1 MLKIIIDNKPDKFD
15 IIVDDKIIQIN
26 GNNNELL
33 SGGTGYIRYWVGNS
47 GYWDDTDHW
56 SNISNGEG
64 GYSVPHS
71 YEIAIFDSNSFTI
84 PDQTLSFSNFGYGY
98 SNATPTLDFTNV
110 LNSPSLSIEAEF
122 NIVGSLILKA
132 GMTVVNQYCYGI
144 YFESEGVLTSN
155 GVNLDQCSFIVVC
168 PYLNFNITDN
178 LVCKKFQL
186 SNGNLFLNDN
196 EITITSDLSI
206 TPPSASCFD
215 AGTSTIIVSGA
226 VYPNCHFYA
235 YTTNNE
241 PLTFYNVTFSPI
253 NSQSNVRI
261 YIENDCYF
269 NNITFQN
276 PPYDI
281 YVSKD
286 QTLYTN
292 EFIVDDTSGL
302 LFSFLQ
308 LNEIDQW
315 TLNVPTGTVDVHNC
329 AFSGCIAT
337 GGATFYSLVSNG
349 NIDYGY
355 NEGWVFYVDGDA
367 LIYSVCPSACK
378 FNSVTINTPKTLV
391 EGSLYLNQYYS
402 NGPSGNNYI
411 WEGTAETEMVSANN
425 FLLDFE
431 GTDGENTWVETINNI
446 QPTSASGN
454 CKIDDS
460 QVFTGSSSL
469 LLTPNEE
476 FGYTGLPTRTRNSS
490 LTIYLKGDVL
500 IEDSLIFTYSSLF
513 PRITNVVFIMIFATL
528 IVVYEPSGRFSYMDS
543 LSRIYS
549 SEEWFKI
556 KVNITDGKNITV
568 SFDDNEVVNY
578 TAVNDRPF
586 ENFNT
591 FAVTN
596 GIPELWL
603 DSIRI
608 DTQTKTNLPTNNSW
622 DIISANRTINVTN
635 SSIQNSQAFGGS
647 TFYSLYINGNI
658 NNGDNTGWI
667 WELNDD
673 NGNGTS
679 GTGRYRDGGPIEM
692 RLSPHS
698 YTYESAR

>member
-1 MLKIIIDNKPDKFD
+1 MAN
-15 IIVDDKIIQIN
+15 
-26 GNNNELL
+26 
-33 SGGTGYIRYWVGNS
+33 RYWIGNS
-47 GYWDDTDHW
+47 GDWDDTDHW

-64 GYSVPHS
+64 GYSVPTIS
-71 YEIAIFDSNSFTI
+71 DTAIFDSNSFTI
-84 PDQTLSFSNFGYGY
+84 PDQTLTFNSFGYGY
-98 SNATPTLDFTNV
+98 TNETPTLDFTNV
-110 LNSPSLSIEAEF
+110 LNSPYILVDAEF
-122 NIVGSLILKA
+122 SIYGSLILKA
-132 GMTVVNQYCYGI
+132 GMTVVNIYRYGI
-144 YFESEGVLTSN
+144 YFASEGVLTSN
-155 GVNLDQCSFIVVC
+155 GVNLDQCFFIINC
-168 PYLNFNITDN
+168 PDYNFNITDN
-178 LVCKKFQL
+178 LICKAFQL
-186 SNGNLFLNDN
+186 SYGNLFLNNN
-196 EITITSDLSI
+196 EITITNELSI
-206 TPPSASCFD
+206 IPPSASYFN
-215 AGTSTIIVSGA
+215 AGTSTIIISG
-226 VYPNCHFYA
+226 VGELNCYFNA

-241 PLTFYNVTFSPI
+241 PLTFYNVTFNPTI
-253 NSQSNVRI
+253 NGPDVRI
-261 YIENDCYF
+261 YIEDDCYF

-281 YVSKD
+281 YIPKD

-292 EFIVDDTSGL
+292 EFVVDDTSGL

-308 LNEIDQW
+308 LNEMDQW
-315 TLNVPTGTVDVHNC
+315 TLNVPTGTVNVNNC
-329 AFSGCIAT
+329 LFSGCIAT

-355 NEGWVFYVDGDA
+355 NEGWIFYADGDA

-402 NGPSGNNYI
+402 NGPSGNNYV

-431 GTDGENTWVETINNI
+431 EADEDYAWIETVNNI
-446 QPTSASGN
+446 RPTSASQN
-454 CKIDDS
+454 CEIDDS
-460 QVFTGSSSL
+460 QAFTGSSSL
-469 LLTPNEE
+469 LLTPNEG
-476 FGYTGLPTRTRNSS
+476 FGYTGLPTRSRNSS
-490 LTIYLKGDVL
+490 LTIYLKGDISENPVL
-500 IEDSLIFTYSSLF
+500 FTYGSYSPRSSNYIYIGIL
-513 PRITNVVFIMIFATL
+513 ATL
-528 IVVYEPSGRFSYMDS
+528 IIIYEPSGRFSYIDS

-556 KVNITDGKNITV
+556 KVNIIDGKNITV

-647 TFYSLYINGNI
+647 TFYSLYVNGNI

-667 WELNDD
+667 WELNDN

-692 RLSPHS
+692 RLSPHA
-698 YTYESAR
+698 YIYESAR